1 MYRNCCS
8 LNTLTILILI
18 ILQFG
23 NKGKKSS
30 TEGCKDKQ
38 LVDDGVL
45 FIITLF
51 YLCCYNS
58 RRRNCF

>member
-1 MYRNCCS
+1 MIFENCCN

-23 NKGKKSS
+23 NKGEKSS
-30 TEGCKDKQ
+30 SCRSKQ
-38 LVDDGVL
+38 TVDNDVL

-51 YLCCYNS
+51 FLCCYKS
-58 RRRNCF
+58 RMRNYC